1 MSRWPPP
8 CDARSRPRRGRRA
21 IVLTL
26 TLTLAGVCLGRR
38 ALAADACNW
47 LGEDLPLP
55 LPLTVET
62 PRDIAFKGAAERQ
75 YLILNLLAGGK
86 LAYQRG
92 DFAGAVQKWETLL
105 RTSGLDPHVEKAVA
119 PFLADARERV
129 GHPARDVA
137 AASPAPPASAALA
150 AGEADKIPVP
160 EGGKPAIVAG
170 GQPTP
175 ETVTGTVF
183 GGGQIGPGGAVVWLR
198 RTDGPM
204 PPVVPV
210 KNSITQRNKV
220 FIPHVLAVPTGS
232 TVEFRNDDR
241 IYHNVF
247 SLAKPN
253 DFDAGVR
260 ATGATYTRK
269 FDRPGAVDLL
279 CNIHATMS
287 AFIYVVDSP
296 YFAKARANG
305 TFSIPAVPPGR
316 YEIFAWHEAS
326 SSIAHKSLTVGP
338 GNPSRVTL
346 TVAGDKRPSLF
357 APDKYGK
364 NRQTHLGY

>member
-1 MSRWPPP
+1 MTMTVTVTVTV
-8 CDARSRPRRGRRA
+8 A
-21 IVLTL
+21 
-26 TLTLAGVCLGRR
+26 LALALALACLGRP
-38 ALAADACNW
+38 ALAADPSCNW
-47 LGEDLPLP
+47 LGDDLPMP

-86 LAYQRG
+86 LAWQRG
-92 DFAGAVQKWETLL
+92 DYAAAVQKWEALL
-105 RTSGLDPHVEKAVA
+105 RTSGLDPHVEKAVT
-119 PFLADARERV
+119 PFLADARERL
-129 GHPARDVA
+129 GQPPHENA
-137 AASPAPPASAALA
+137 APPPASMSVPAPAATDA
-150 AGEADKIPVP
+150 EKIFSPD
-160 EGGKPAIVAG
+160 GSKPAIVAG
-170 GQPTP
+170 GQSP
-175 ETVTGTVF
+175 ETVNGTVF

-204 PPVVPV
+204 PPVVPL
-210 KNSITQRNKV
+210 KNSITQRNKT

-269 FDRPGAVDLL
+269 FDRPGAVDIL

-296 YFAKARANG
+296 FFAKARPNG

-326 SSIAHKSLTVGP
+326 SSIAHKTLTVGP
-338 GNPSRVTL
+338 GQTSKVTL
-346 TVAGDKRPSLF
+346 TVGGDKRPSLF
-357 APDKYGK
+357 APDKYGQK
-364 NRQTHLGY
+364 RQTHLGY